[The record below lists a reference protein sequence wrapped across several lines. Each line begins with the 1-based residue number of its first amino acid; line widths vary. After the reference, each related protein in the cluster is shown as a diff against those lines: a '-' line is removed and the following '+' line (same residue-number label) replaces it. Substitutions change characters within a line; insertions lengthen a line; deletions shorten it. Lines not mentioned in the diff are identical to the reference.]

1 MTRHRRITDLIE
13 GPPPAIGSAYGPTDD
28 NSIAGEVV
36 FALHAD
42 AAAAVNVSVPSMPLR
57 GLAAAGN
64 VTTLG
69 TTAVDTALA
78 RLNVTSI
85 AKLHGATPTQVRA
98 GVAVANDFGLDT
110 VFRVRYEA
118 ATKPDTVVERLN
130 KLDEVAWAEPNRY
143 RQAYVVPNDPMFTQ
157 QWGLTRINCPDAWD
171 RTTGSAAVTV
181 AVVDT
186 GIDLNHPELAPLLI
200 AGQDLVDWAPGSVPQ
215 AGWVFEGD
223 FMGVDATP
231 QDEVGH
237 GTHVA
242 GTIAC
247 LSNNGTGV
255 AGVTWS
261 SRLMPVRVLARSRE
275 TATGRISGFGSSAN
289 IAAGIRWAA
298 DHGAQIIN
306 MSLGGYGDAQVERE
320 AVAYAIA
327 RGVVVV
333 AAMGNDNTAAP
344 SYPAA
349 YPDVIAVAATDA
361 SDHRASFSNT
371 GAWIDVSGP
380 GVQVQSTYWDNTYAS
395 LSGTSMATPHV
406 AGVAALILAV
416 APTTSAAQVANILR
430 STARALRDAPGDPV
444 PNDRYGYGLV
454 QAAAAV
460 NMASP
465 PIKSAQVICR
475 SITVICNSRPCP
487 SRGPLCQPSR
497 VAICPSQLVSCHPSV
512 LTCPSSPVTCRVR
525 SVNAACPSMVC
536 PSIVCA
542 SLACPSLACAS
553 GQCGG
558 QPGVGAEADVEAYD
572 PYGYDPYSNDYQ

>member
-1 MTRHRRITDLIE
+1 
-13 GPPPAIGSAYGPTDD
+13 
-28 NSIAGEVV
+28 
-36 FALHAD
+36 
-42 AAAAVNVSVPSMPLR
+42 
-57 GLAAAGN
+57 
-64 VTTLG
+64 
-69 TTAVDTALA
+69 
-78 RLNVTSI
+78 
-85 AKLHGATPTQVRA
+85 
-98 GVAVANDFGLDT
+98 
-110 VFRVRYEA
+110 
-118 ATKPDTVVERLN
+118 
-130 KLDEVAWAEPNRY
+130 
-143 RQAYVVPNDPMFTQ
+143 
-157 QWGLTRINCPDAWD
+157 
-171 RTTGSAAVTV
+171 
-181 AVVDT
+181 
-186 GIDLNHPELAPLLI
+186 
-200 AGQDLVDWAPGSVPQ
+200 
-215 AGWVFEGD
+215 
-223 FMGVDATP
+223 
-231 QDEVGH
+231 
-237 GTHVA
+237 
-242 GTIAC
+242 
-247 LSNNGTGV
+247 
-255 AGVTWS
+255 
-261 SRLMPVRVLARSRE
+261 
-275 TATGRISGFGSSAN
+275 
-289 IAAGIRWAA
+289 
-298 DHGAQIIN
+298 
-306 MSLGGYGDAQVERE
+306 
-320 AVAYAIA
+320 
-327 RGVVVV
+327 
-333 AAMGNDNTAAP
+333 
-344 SYPAA
+344 
-349 YPDVIAVAATDA
+349 VIAVAATDA